1 MVLIPLL
8 TLFLIASQ
16 LTIAI
21 HGRNM
26 AKISAQDAAS
36 QRAITGDFQNS
47 DTYLHIYSPD
57 SNHNLDLVISHEERL
72 LPSLIPGLSQ
82 IIGRE
87 ARIKVSGLAVVE
99 NQR

>member
-36 QRAITGDFQNS
+36 KRAISGDFLES

-57 SNHNLDLVISHEERL
+57 SNHNLDLVVSHQKRF
-72 LPSLIPGLSQ
+72 LPALIPGLSQ
-82 IIGRE
+82 VIGRE
-87 ARIKVSGLAVVE
+87 PGIKVSGLAVVE

>member
-16 LTIAI
+16 LTISI

-26 AKISAQDAAS
+26 AKISTQDAAS
-36 QRAITGDFQNS
+36 QRAITGNFQNS

-57 SNHNLDLVISHEERL
+57 TNHNLDLVVSHEERL
-72 LPSLIPGLSQ
+72 LPSIIPGLGQ
-82 IIGRE
+82 IIGRDQ
-87 ARIKVSGLAVVE
+87 RIKVSGLAVVE

>member
-16 LTIAI
+16 LTISI

-36 QRAITGDFQNS
+36 QRAITGNFQNS

-57 SNHNLDLVISHEERL
+57 TNHNLDLVVSHEERL
-72 LPSLIPGLSQ
+72 LPSIIPGLGQ
-82 IIGRE
+82 IIGRDQ
-87 ARIKVSGLAVVE
+87 RIKVSGLAVVE